1 MSGDKFETGES
12 SQDTAASQTVK
23 DHHHLLASNYA
34 MQVAIQT
41 MKERCHQL
49 QCRLSIVEEENLRL
63 RIEKQKLTSGML
75 TNESKND
82 VSSLQEQVAHLSR
95 QKSQLTNHILMVA
108 TENKQLWTRL
118 SKLTE
123 ANQSLGSHLSKI
135 SETLNKHPLGDS
147 QKPHESISIVNSC
160 EKESKASKEESL
172 EEISLKIIN
181 SIMREKMELEQQY
194 EQMVELQTGA
204 VSVEDCDF
212 TLGCESRN
220 ADMNIRGAADEGV
233 VEVLQD
239 VRRVVEKMKEEKEL
253 LLQQQSGLRSAVTSL
268 SIIIKNGLCN
278 KCQIRTGD
286 ETQGHA
292 VVAETKPAVTTSLS
306 GNQNILEDIQ
316 HQLQQVSEPPPL
328 DAEDDNHKLLNMTK
342 QEGHSTTTTME
353 EFAEFEDRIC
363 PLCEK
368 FYHRTAKFEEFHR
381 HVLTHFSNE
390 DNEYDSLINNY
401 EVIT

>member
-23 DHHHLLASNYA
+23 DHHNLLASNYA

-63 RIEKQKLTSGML
+63 RIEKQKMTSGML

-82 VSSLQEQVAHLSR
+82 VSSLQEQIAHLSR

-123 ANQSLGSHLSKI
+123 ANQSLGNHLSKI
-135 SETLNKHPLGDS
+135 SETLNNHPLGDS

-160 EKESKASKEESL
+160 EKESKVSKEESL

-212 TLGCESRN
+212 TLGSEGRN
-220 ADMNIRGAADEGV
+220 ADMNVRGATDEEV

-253 LLQQQSGLRSAVTSL
+253 LLQQQSGLRSAVASL
-268 SIIIKNGLCN
+268 SIMIKNGLTCK
-278 KCQIRTGD
+278 KCQTRTGD
-286 ETQGHA
+286 ETQGPA
-292 VVAETKPAVTTSLS
+292 VAETKPAITASLS
-306 GNQNILEDIQ
+306 GNQNILDNIQ

-328 DAEDDNHKLLNMTK
+328 DAEDNKMLNITK
-342 QEGHSTTTTME
+342 QEGHSTTTLE
-353 EFAEFEDRIC
+353 DYAEFEDRIC